1 MADLELTFTNTPN
14 DRVEPLI
21 RGEVKPEGITLHYT
35 ELPLNEVWNRQ
46 LEHSEYDLSE
56 ISISFMM
63 RAMSLGQWGY
73 RLIPIFH
80 NRNFAYA
87 STVIQLESGIRP
99 GHPEDLKGKRIGLP
113 DYQMSAS
120 MWAKGVL
127 QHEFGVRP
135 QDVEWFA
142 GRPDPFIPGQEK
154 PFSPPPGVTLHPQ
167 PNDINAMLLE
177 GKLDAIFSQ
186 GRLPRELSDP
196 QKFSPLFSDVP
207 QEASRYFQKTGIFPA
222 HHGTI
227 VRESILREHPWVATS
242 LLNAFNESKK
252 VAMQRLGQRPPSLL
266 IFFNQALAQQRAAFG
281 EDPYAYGLQANAKAI
296 EAAQTFSHDQG
307 LTQRKQPLAEIM
319 AEAILQAEG
328 QEAPSPA

>member
-1 MADLELTFTNTPN
+1 MADINLTFTNTPN
-14 DRVEPLI
+14 DRIEPLI

-35 ELPLNEVWNRQ
+35 ELPLNEIWVRQ

-63 RAMSLGQWGY
+63 RAMSLGTWAY
-73 RLIPIFH
+73 RLLPIFH

-87 STVIQLESGIRP
+87 STVIRLESGIRP

-120 MWAKGVL
+120 MWAKGIL

-142 GRPDPFIPGQEK
+142 GRPDPFIPGEK
-154 PFSPPPGVTLHPQ
+154 GAFTPPPGVTLHPE
-167 PNDINAMLLE
+167 PNDINTLLME

-186 GRLPRELSDP
+186 GRLPPELSDLN
-196 QKFSPLFSDVP
+196 KFAPLFPDIP
-207 QEASRYFQKTGIFPA
+207 GEAARYFQKTGIFPA
-222 HHGTI
+222 HHATI

-242 LLNAFNESKK
+242 LLEAFNESKK
-252 VAMQRLGQRPPSLL
+252 LAMQRFQQRQPSLM
-266 IFFNQALAQQRAAFG
+266 IFFNQTMAQQRAVFG
-281 EDPYAYGLQANAKAI
+281 EDPFAYGLDANAKAI
-296 EAAQTFSHDQG
+296 DAAQTFSYEQG
-307 LTQRKQPLAEIM
+307 LTQHKQPLEEIV
-319 AEAILQAEG
+319 APAILQSKAR
-328 QEAPSPA
+328 